1 MKHQYETKHVNYSY
15 FNKYM
20 VNHIGFEKREM
31 CSEQKCIGLTIKLM
45 IIFSLKK
52 KENSP
57 TRQKPCTLKVISWL
71 QKILYKISTLNDEN
85 TMSEEK
91 IFFCETEK
99 IFFLFFIILF

>member
-1 MKHQYETKHVNYSY
+1 MELQYETKHVNYSY

-31 CSEQKCIGLTIKLM
+31 CSEQKCIGLTMKLT

-57 TRQKPCTLKVISWL
+57 TRQKPRISKVISWL

-85 TMSEEK
+85 RCLK
-91 IFFCETEK
+91 KRFFCETEK
-99 IFFLFFIILF
+99 IFFLFFF